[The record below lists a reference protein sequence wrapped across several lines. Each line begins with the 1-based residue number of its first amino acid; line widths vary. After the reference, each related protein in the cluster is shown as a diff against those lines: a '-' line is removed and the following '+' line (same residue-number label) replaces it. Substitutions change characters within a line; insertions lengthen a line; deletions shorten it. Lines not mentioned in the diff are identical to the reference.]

1 MSKIEITCGK
11 CGNTFKE
18 HHSKIRSGLVST
30 CPACAQPIG
39 FEANSEDPNIRKAL
53 NAARRF
59 RLNASANAT

>member
-1 MSKIEITCGK
+1 MSRIQITCGK
-11 CGNTFKE
+11 CASSFKE
-18 HHSKIRSGLVST
+18 HHSKIRSGLVIT

-39 FEANSEDPNIRKAL
+39 FEGNSEDPNIRKAL